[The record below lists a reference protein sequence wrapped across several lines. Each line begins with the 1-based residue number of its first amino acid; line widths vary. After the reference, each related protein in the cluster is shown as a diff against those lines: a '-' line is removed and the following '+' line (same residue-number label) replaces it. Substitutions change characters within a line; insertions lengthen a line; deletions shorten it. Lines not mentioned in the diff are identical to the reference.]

1 MKKKFQN
8 AKLFFKEKGFLPLIL
23 KIFNFFLKRFINKTL
38 LIYLQKSDYKFQ
50 KIFLNRQITL
60 SDDQNYYYLD
70 PIPSSKELDDYYSNS
85 YWDVFPT
92 KIKGLSYRDIVHF
105 NILKEYMINKIIKNN
120 TFLNFGAGHGGL
132 SHLMWSNNMHVINIE
147 PSGLPNFYNNRWKT
161 LQNIDQ
167 VETNS
172 IDILYGSHSL
182 EHVQNLENF
191 KKEVKRVLKSDG
203 YLFWEVPNAEK
214 TEGDKEYPDIVI
226 PHTFYFKKS
235 FFKAWFSK
243 TLLCE
248 TYNKLH
254 NYNLE
259 NYCNV
264 INNNGKI
271 IRAIGQL

>member
-1 MKKKFQN
+1 MKKKFQI
-8 AKLFFKEKGFLPLIL
+8 AKLFFKERGFLPLIL
-23 KIFNFFLKRFINKTL
+23 KILNFFLKRLINKTL

-50 KIFLNRQITL
+50 KIFLNRKITL
-60 SDDQNYYYLD
+60 SDDQSYYYLD
-70 PIPSSKELDDYYSNS
+70 PMPSSKELDNYYSNS

-132 SHLMWSNNMHVINIE
+132 SHLMWSNNMNVINIE

-161 LQNIDQ
+161 LHNIDQ

-182 EHVQNLENF
+182 EHVQNIENF
-191 KKEVKRVLKSDG
+191 KKEVKRILKSDG
-203 YLFWEVPNAEK
+203 YLFWEVPNAEH

-226 PHTFYFKKS
+226 PHTYYFKKR
-235 FFKAWFSK
+235 FFKLWFSK

-259 NYCNV
+259 NYCNE
-264 INNNGKI
+264 INDNGKI